1 MFLPSHKAWQVAA
14 KFAAWRELTT
24 GRVILPD
31 VLGVSIECTTTPIQH
46 RLPAQT
52 FSEHEYVLVC
62 KEIHKLLQKCLITKV
77 GYKFFCFPRRMEL
90 IDSYFT
96 LKSLMSQ

>member
-1 MFLPSHKAWQVAA
+1 VFLPSHKAGQVAA

-24 GRVILPD
+24 GRVILS

-62 KEIHKLLQKCLITKV
+62 KEIHKLLQKGLIPKV
-77 GYKFFCFPRRMEL
+77 GYRFFCFPRRMEL